1 MYFLFLSRYSLVWFL
16 EPFSCLKTLVKSVNF
31 VVLGKQSLASE
42 FGKKGT
48 ETDLILY
55 DRKESDIIKTWVA
68 PGGFPEKIQPLF
80 QAINLAEY
88 VIFHVDKL
96 DKFTGEQIIA
106 LDSLKKEKGILSHTF
121 DVDESKLDMMIKG
134 TVVEKYTKVDQDK
147 IKEEMDNLEPFTNDG
162 PSEMVVD
169 HCFDVKGVGTVILGK
184 VTNGKIKQYDNLK
197 LYPAGIDVL
206 IKSIQMHDDPVT
218 ESICPARV
226 GLAVKGA
233 KPDEVG
239 RGDIIAAE
247 NAVDIKTELELDF
260 TKNPFYKSDI
270 AENQGCLVN
279 IGLQIKAAKFT
290 SISPLKLSFEKPV
303 VCKKGDI
310 AVILKPES
318 LTIRILGS
326 GLIK

>member
-1 MYFLFLSRYSLVWFL
+1 MVH
-16 EPFSCLKTLVKSVNF
+16 SVNF
-31 VVLGKQSLASE
+31 VVLGKQDIISD

-48 ETDLILY
+48 ETDLTLY
-55 DRKESDIIKTWVA
+55 DRKESDIIKTWVI
-68 PGGFPEKIQPLF
+68 PNGFPDKIQPLF

-121 DVDESKLDMMIKG
+121 DVDESKLNMMIKG
-134 TVVEKYTKVDQDK
+134 TVVEKYVKVDQDK
-147 IKEEMDNLEPFTNDG
+147 IKEEMDKLEPITNND
-162 PSEMVVD
+162 PSEIVID

-184 VTNGKIKQYDNLK
+184 VTNGTVKQYDNLK

-206 IKSIQMHDDPVT
+206 VKSIQMHDDPVN

-226 GLAVKGA
+226 GLAVKGV

-239 RGDIIAAE
+239 RGDVISQE
-247 NAVDIKTELELDF
+247 GAVDVKTEIVLDF
-260 TKNPFYKSDI
+260 QKNPFYKNNI
-270 AENQGCLVN
+270 AENQGCLVS
-279 IGLQIKAAKFT
+279 IGLQIKAAKFS
-290 SISPLKLSFEKPV
+290 SISPLKLTFEKPI
-303 VCKKGDI
+303 VCKTGQI

-318 LTIRILGS
+318 STIRILGS
-326 GLIK
+326 GAIQ

>member
-1 MYFLFLSRYSLVWFL
+1 M
-16 EPFSCLKTLVKSVNF
+16 VKSINF
-31 VVLGKQSLASE
+31 VVLGKQDIASE

-48 ETDLILY
+48 ESDLTLY
-55 DRKESDIIKTWVA
+55 DRKESDIIKTWVV
-68 PGGFPEKIQPLF
+68 PNGFPEKIQPLF

-121 DVDESKLDMMIKG
+121 DVDESKLNMMIKG
-134 TVVEKYTKVDQDK
+134 TVVENYTRVEQDK
-147 IKEEMDNLEPFTNDG
+147 IKEEMNTLEPITNDN
-162 PSEMVVD
+162 PAELLID

-184 VTNGKIKQYDNLK
+184 VTNGTIKQYDNLK
-197 LYPAGIDVL
+197 LYPHNIDVL
-206 IKSIQMHDDPVT
+206 IKSIQMHDDPVP

-239 RGDIIAAE
+239 RGDVISVE
-247 NAVDIKTELELDF
+247 DAVDIKTEIELDF
-260 TKNPFYKSDI
+260 KKSPFYKSEI
-270 AENQGCLVN
+270 TENQGCLVN
-279 IGLQIKAAKFT
+279 IGLQTKASKFS
-290 SISPLKLSFEKPV
+290 SITPLKLIFEKPI
-303 VCKKGDI
+303 VCKKNDI

-318 LTIRILGS
+318 TTIRILGS
-326 GLIK
+326 GKIL

>member
-1 MYFLFLSRYSLVWFL
+1 MIQSI
-16 EPFSCLKTLVKSVNF
+16 NF
-31 VVLGKQSLASE
+31 VILGKQYLASE

-48 ETDLILY
+48 ESDLTLY
-55 DRKESDIIKTWVA
+55 DRKESDIIKTWVI
-68 PGGFPEKIQPLF
+68 PNGFPEKIQPLF

-121 DVDESKLDMMIKG
+121 DVDESKLNMMIKG
-134 TVVEKYTKVDQDK
+134 TVVENYTRVDQDK
-147 IKEEMDNLEPFTNDG
+147 IKDEMNTLEPITNDN
-162 PSEMVVD
+162 PAELLID

-197 LYPAGIDVL
+197 LYPHNIDVL
-206 IKSIQMHDDPVT
+206 IKSIQMHDDPVS
-218 ESICPARV
+218 ESVCPARV

-239 RGDIIAAE
+239 RGDVISVE
-247 NAVDIKTELELDF
+247 DAVEIKTEIELDF
-260 TKNPFYKSDI
+260 EKSPFYKSEI

-279 IGLQIKAAKFT
+279 IGLQIKAAKFS
-290 SISPLKLSFEKPV
+290 SITPLKLIFEKPV
-303 VCKKGDI
+303 VCKKNDI

-318 LTIRILGS
+318 TTIRILGS
-326 GLIK
+326 GKIL

>member
-1 MYFLFLSRYSLVWFL
+1 MIQSI
-16 EPFSCLKTLVKSVNF
+16 NF
-31 VVLGKQSLASE
+31 VVLGKQDIASE

-48 ETDLILY
+48 ESDLTLY
-55 DRKESDIIKTWVA
+55 DRKESDVIKTWVI
-68 PGGFPEKIQPLF
+68 PNGFPEKIQPLF

-121 DVDESKLDMMIKG
+121 DVDESKLKMMIKG
-134 TVVEKYTKVDQDK
+134 TVVENYTSVEHDK
-147 IKEEMDNLEPFTNDG
+147 IKEEMNTLEPITNSD
-162 PSEMVVD
+162 PSELLID

-184 VTNGKIKQYDNLK
+184 VTGGVIKQYDNLK

-218 ESICPARV
+218 ESVCPARV
-226 GLAVKGA
+226 GIAVKGA

-239 RGDIIAAE
+239 RGDVISAE
-247 NAVDIKTELELDF
+247 NIVDVKTEIELDF
-260 TKNPFYKSDI
+260 KKNPFYKNDI
-270 AENQGCLVN
+270 AENQGCLVS
-279 IGLQIKAAKFT
+279 IGLQIKAAKFL
-290 SISPLKLSFEKPV
+290 SISPLKLTFEKPI
-303 VCKKGDI
+303 VCKKNDI

-318 LTIRILGS
+318 TTIRILGS
-326 GLIK
+326 GKIL

>member
-1 MYFLFLSRYSLVWFL
+1 MVQSI
-16 EPFSCLKTLVKSVNF
+16 NF
-31 VVLGKQSLASE
+31 VVLGKQDIASE

-48 ETDLILY
+48 ESDLTLY
-55 DRKESDIIKTWVA
+55 DRKESDIIKTWVI
-68 PGGFPEKIQPLF
+68 PNGFPEKIQPLF

-121 DVDESKLDMMIKG
+121 DVDESKLNMMIKG
-134 TVVEKYTKVDQDK
+134 TVVENYTRVEQDK
-147 IKEEMDNLEPFTNDG
+147 IKEEMNTLEPITNDN
-162 PSEMVVD
+162 PAELLID

-184 VTNGKIKQYDNLK
+184 VTNGTIKQYDNLK
-197 LYPAGIDVL
+197 LYPHNIDVL
-206 IKSIQMHDDPVT
+206 IKSIQMHDDPVP

-239 RGDIIAAE
+239 RGDVISVE
-247 NAVDIKTELELDF
+247 DAVDIKTEIELDF
-260 TKNPFYKSDI
+260 EKSPFYKSDI
-270 AENQGCLVN
+270 AKNQGCLVN
-279 IGLQIKAAKFT
+279 IGLQIKAAKFS
-290 SISPLKLSFEKPV
+290 SITPLKLIFEKPI
-303 VCKKGDI
+303 VCKKNDI

-318 LTIRILGS
+318 TTIRILGS
-326 GLIK
+326 GKIL

>member
-1 MYFLFLSRYSLVWFL
+1 MVLSI
-16 EPFSCLKTLVKSVNF
+16 NF
-31 VVLGKQSLASE
+31 VVLGKQDIASD

-48 ETDLILY
+48 VSDLSLY
-55 DRKESDIIKTWVA
+55 DRKESDVIKTWVT
-68 PGGFPEKIQPLF
+68 PSGFPDKIQPLF

-121 DVDESKLDMMIKG
+121 DVDESTLDAMIKG

-147 IKEEMDNLEPFTNDG
+147 IKEEMDKLEPISNDG
-162 PSEMVVD
+162 PSEMIID

-184 VTNGKIKQYDNLK
+184 VTNGKVKQYDNLK

-206 IKSIQMHDDPVT
+206 IKSIQMHDDPVE

-233 KPDEVG
+233 KPEEVG
-239 RGDIIAAE
+239 RGDVISE
-247 NAVDIKTELELDF
+247 EGVVDIKSEIELDF
-260 TKNPFYKSDI
+260 QKNPFYKSEI

-279 IGLQIKAAKFT
+279 IGLQIKAAKFL
-290 SISPLKLSFEKPV
+290 SLSPLKLKFEKPI
-303 VCKKGDI
+303 VCKKDQI
-310 AVILKPES
+310 VVVLKPES
-318 LTIRILGS
+318 TIIRILGS
-326 GLIK
+326 GKIK

>member
-1 MYFLFLSRYSLVWFL
+1 M
-16 EPFSCLKTLVKSVNF
+16 VKSINF
-31 VVLGKQSLASE
+31 VVLGKQDLASE

-48 ETDLILY
+48 ESDLTLY
-55 DRKESDIIKTWVA
+55 DRKESDVIKTWVI
-68 PGGFPEKIQPLF
+68 PNGFPEKIQPLF

-121 DVDESKLDMMIKG
+121 DVDESKLNMMIKG
-134 TVVEKYTKVDQDK
+134 TVVENYTRVEQDK
-147 IKEEMDNLEPFTNDG
+147 IKEEMNALEPITNDN
-162 PSEMVVD
+162 PAELLID

-184 VTNGKIKQYDNLK
+184 VSNGTIKQYDNLK
-197 LYPAGIDVL
+197 LYPHNIDVL
-206 IKSIQMHDDPVT
+206 IKSIQMHDDPVS

-239 RGDIIAAE
+239 RGDVISVE
-247 NAVDIKTELELDF
+247 DAVEIKTEIELDF
-260 TKNPFYKSDI
+260 EKSPFYKSEI
-270 AENQGCLVN
+270 TENQGCLVN
-279 IGLQIKAAKFT
+279 IGLQTKAAKFS
-290 SISPLKLSFEKPV
+290 SIIPLKLVFEKPI
-303 VCKKGDI
+303 VCKKHDI

-318 LTIRILGS
+318 TTIRILGS
-326 GLIK
+326 GKIL

>member
-1 MYFLFLSRYSLVWFL
+1 MIRSI
-16 EPFSCLKTLVKSVNF
+16 NF
-31 VVLGKQSLASE
+31 VVLGKQDIAVE

-48 ETDLILY
+48 ETDLTLY
-55 DRKESDIIKTWVA
+55 DRKEADVIKTWVV
-68 PGGFPEKIQPLF
+68 PSGFPDKIQPLF

-121 DVDESKLDMMIKG
+121 DVDESKLDLMIKG
-134 TVVEKYTKVDQDK
+134 TVVEKYIKVDQDK
-147 IKEEMDNLEPFTNDG
+147 IKEEMDKLEPITNDD
-162 PSEMVVD
+162 PSEMVID

-184 VTNGKIKQYDNLK
+184 VTNGTIQQYDDLK

-226 GLAVKGA
+226 GLAVKGV
-233 KPDEVG
+233 KPDDVG
-239 RGDIIAAE
+239 RGDVISTE
-247 NAVDIKTELELDF
+247 DAVEIKTELELDF
-260 TKNPFYKSDI
+260 QKNPFYKNDI

-279 IGLQIKAAKFT
+279 VGLQIKSARFT
-290 SISPLKLSFEKPV
+290 SISPLKLSFEKPIV
-303 VCKKGDI
+303 YKKGEI

-318 LTIRILGS
+318 TTIRILGS
-326 GLIK
+326 GKIK

>member
-1 MYFLFLSRYSLVWFL
+1 MVQSI
-16 EPFSCLKTLVKSVNF
+16 NF
-31 VVLGKQSLASE
+31 VVLGKQDIASE

-48 ETDLILY
+48 ESDLTLY
-55 DRKESDIIKTWVA
+55 DRKESDVIKTWVI
-68 PGGFPEKIQPLF
+68 PNGFPEKIQPLF

-121 DVDESKLDMMIKG
+121 DVDESKLNMMIKG
-134 TVVEKYTKVDQDK
+134 TVVENYTRVEQDK
-147 IKEEMDNLEPFTNDG
+147 IKEEMNTLEPITNDN
-162 PSEMVVD
+162 PAELLID

-184 VTNGKIKQYDNLK
+184 VTNGTIKQYDNLK
-197 LYPAGIDVL
+197 LYPHNIDVL
-206 IKSIQMHDDPVT
+206 IKSIQMHDDPVP

-239 RGDIIAAE
+239 RGDVISVE
-247 NAVDIKTELELDF
+247 DAVDIKTEIELDF
-260 TKNPFYKSDI
+260 EKNPFYKSEI

-279 IGLQIKAAKFT
+279 IGLQIKAAKFS
-290 SISPLKLSFEKPV
+290 SITPLKLTFEKPI
-303 VCKKGDI
+303 VCKKNDI

-318 LTIRILGS
+318 TTIRILGS
-326 GLIK
+326 GKIL